1 MLQLNSIGDSPV
13 RAEADRDRGRDS
25 AHAGCLSLRVATP
38 SLWRLITREGALGVY
53 GPRRFKGP
61 LVFNLRSSLSE
72 DCRRLDVNDCLLD
85 PPLPGKCAATVR
97 RYSAAIRSKADSSSP
112 MIDVLIAE
120 HTFSIPNKQHAKPGV
135 RQGGDGHDTERQREC
150 ELSFQQRERA

>member
-1 MLQLNSIGDSPV
+1 MLQLNSIGDSSV

-38 SLWRLITREGALGVY
+38 LLWRLITREGALGFMV
-53 GPRRFKGP
+53 RAVSKGP

-72 DCRRLDVNDCLLD
+72 DCRWLDVNDSLLD

-97 RYSAAIRSKADSSSP
+97 RNSAAIRSKADSSSP
-112 MIDVLIAE
+112 MTDY
-120 HTFSIPNKQHAKPGV
+120 
-135 RQGGDGHDTERQREC
+135 
-150 ELSFQQRERA
+150 